1 MGTLNED
8 LASIKEVEDTITAN
22 KVANFAYTD
31 KAYTDNDAN
40 GVIEYDVSKEQNIPS
55 SDASILKVNE
65 TVLQKGY
72 RAQAS
77 SVTRMLLNH
86 FFGRVSYNLNKVND
100 CVSNLVTTLS
110 SHLGKANGI
119 ATLDNDGHIPYSQLP
134 ESAVEYKGNW
144 NANTNTPQLVDG
156 TGNLGDMYI
165 VSVAG
170 RRDLGSGA
178 VNYLVGDRIIY
189 NQNNIWE
196 KLSGGS
202 VRSVEK
208 YLPDASGNIAL
219 PVGIYTKGL
228 VKQSDP
234 LIKFNQY
241 SKIGRD
247 TIFSITYG
255 NGMFVAVGNSGNIV
269 TSTDGITW
277 TRQTSPISARLWLV
291 TYGNGM
297 FVVFS
302 DSGSIV
308 TSTDGITWTKQTSPV
323 STRLESI
330 TYRNGMFVAVGNSG
344 SIVTSTDGI
353 TWTKQTSPISADFS
367 SVTYGN
373 GMFVAVGESGSI
385 VTSTDGITWT
395 RQTSPI
401 LALAW
406 LKSITYGNG
415 MFVAVGDNNAGIR
428 STDGITWTSFTTP
441 ERVLTSITYEN
452 GMFVATSA
460 SGSIVTSTDGI
471 TWTKQTS
478 PVSTRLESITYRN
491 GMFVAVGNSGS
502 IVTSTDGITW
512 TKQTSPISADFSSVT
527 YGNGMF
533 VAVGESG
540 SIVNYLTFLP
550 SNAVKVDENNGSM
563 SVPGIAELETK
574 ADSLDTKI
582 DNLDT
587 KVDSLEVKV
596 DNLNVKANTPRWL
609 RFDFSASNK
618 QTLKILANTH
628 IRVENTIVHFD
639 TDTSFDLSTT
649 INATSNSKGKDWYVF
664 LDTEGNVTCSLS
676 KTESAGKRRIGQFHT
691 LCANAGASVTGLV
704 PTELTATGGNFL
716 IKQYNEEE
724 DNDFYTFYNKPI
736 TAVETGTYYNVG
748 TVAHPL
754 SGFVA
759 SDILP
764 ESVWCLTFHP
774 SCASYD
780 GMVYD
785 RDCDIAVD
793 IYLQSGTGKATKSAF
808 GSTPIKER
816 QQWNCQEDM
825 RAVGKRLLKDH
836 EFTSIASGSNE
847 KTIIANYT
855 ESKTVGGHVDTTGRR
870 MISFIGCEECCG
882 YEEQWL
888 AEFCGVQVDS
898 TTDWRDNDGQGS
910 FGQQKG
916 VTKCL
921 IAGGGWS
928 YNYRCGSRFR
938 YISERSDVLSGAR
951 GSAEIIRSVQ

>member
-8 LASIKEVEDTITAN
+8 LASIKEVEDKITAN

-100 CVSNLVTTLS
+100 CVSNLVATLG

-156 TGNLGDMYI
+156 TGNLGDLYI

-170 RRDLGSGA
+170 RRDLGSGE
-178 VNYLVGDRIIY
+178 VNYLAGDRIIY

-234 LIKFNQY
+234 LIKFNEY

-247 TIFSITYG
+247 VISSIAYA
-255 NGMFVAVGNSGNIV
+255 NGMFVAVGESGNIV
-269 TSTDGITW
+269 TSTDGIAW
-277 TRQTSPISARLWLV
+277 TRQTSPVS
-291 TYGNGM
+291 
-297 FVVFS
+297 
-302 DSGSIV
+302 
-308 TSTDGITWTKQTSPV
+308 STLI
-323 STRLESI
+323 
-330 TYRNGMFVAVGNSG
+330 A
-344 SIVTSTDGI
+344 
-353 TWTKQTSPISADFS
+353 
-367 SVTYGN
+367 VTYGN

-395 RQTSPI
+395 KQTLKDRSI
-401 LALAW
+401 LNAVTYGNGMFVAVGENNLSVRSTDGITW
-406 LKSITYGNG
+406 TSSSTPDRILKSITYGNG
-415 MFVAVGDNNAGIR
+415 MFVAVGYTRGIAT
-428 STDGITWTSFTTP
+428 STDGKTWTSQ
-441 ERVLTSITYEN
+441 TSPVSTDFKSVTYAN
-452 GMFVATSA
+452 GMFVAVGS
-460 SGSIVTSTDGI
+460 SGKTVTSTDGI
-471 TWTKQTS
+471 TWTSQTS
-478 PVSTRLESITYRN
+478 PVST
-491 GMFVAVGNSGS
+491 
-502 IVTSTDGITW
+502 
-512 TKQTSPISADFSSVT
+512 DFKSVT

-540 SIVNYLTFLP
+540 NIVNYITFLP
-550 SNAVKVDENNGSM
+550 SNAVKVDENNGVM
-563 SVPGIAELETK
+563 TVPGIDELETK
-574 ADSLDTKI
+574 I
-582 DNLDT
+582 G
-587 KVDSLEVKV
+587 
-596 DNLNVKANTPRWL
+596 NLNVKASTPRWL

-639 TDTSFDLSTT
+639 TDTSFDLSGT
-649 INATSNSKGKDWYVF
+649 INVASGYNGSDWYVF

-704 PTELTATGGNFL
+704 PTELTTTGGNFL

-724 DNDFYTFYNKPI
+724 DSDFYAFYNKPI
-736 TAVETGTYYNVG
+736 TAITTGDVYNVG

-759 SDILP
+759 NDILP

-793 IYLQSGTGKATKSAF
+793 IYLQSGKGKATKSAF
-808 GSTPIKER
+808 GAPFTNSR
-816 QQWNCQEDM
+816 QQWNHQEDM
-825 RAVGKRLLKDH
+825 RAVGERLLKDH

-847 KTIIANYT
+847 KTNIAK
-855 ESKTVGGHVDTTGRR
+855 ESEQTTVGGHVDTNGRR

-882 YEEQWL
+882 YFFQWL
-888 AEFCGVQVDS
+888 DEIACNP
-898 TTDWRDNDGQGS
+898 TDTLGWANYDGQGN
-910 FGQQKG
+910 FGQQNMK
-916 VTKCL
+916 VRC
-921 IAGGGWS
+921 ISAGGAENGS
-928 YNYRCGSRFR
+928 TVCGSRCRDAFGDR
-938 YISERSDVLSGAR
+938 AEVNSDHACR
-951 GSAEIIRSVQ
+951 GTAGIIRSV

>member
-8 LASIKEVEDTITAN
+8 LASIKEVEDKITAN

-100 CVSNLVTTLS
+100 CVSNLVATLG

-156 TGNLGDMYI
+156 TGNLGDLYI

-170 RRDLGSGA
+170 RRDLGSGE
-178 VNYLVGDRIIY
+178 VNYLAGDRIIY

-234 LIKFNQY
+234 LIKFNEY

-247 TIFSITYG
+247 VISSIAYA
-255 NGMFVAVGNSGNIV
+255 NGMFVAVGESGNIV
-269 TSTDGITW
+269 TSTDGIAW
-277 TRQTSPISARLWLV
+277 TRQTSPVS
-291 TYGNGM
+291 
-297 FVVFS
+297 
-302 DSGSIV
+302 
-308 TSTDGITWTKQTSPV
+308 STLI
-323 STRLESI
+323 
-330 TYRNGMFVAVGNSG
+330 A
-344 SIVTSTDGI
+344 
-353 TWTKQTSPISADFS
+353 
-367 SVTYGN
+367 VTYGN

-395 RQTSPI
+395 KQTLKDRSI
-401 LALAW
+401 LNAVTYGNGMFVAVGENNLSVRSTDGITW
-406 LKSITYGNG
+406 TSSSTPDRILKSITYGNG
-415 MFVAVGDNNAGIR
+415 MFVAVGYTRGIAT
-428 STDGITWTSFTTP
+428 STDGKTWTSQ
-441 ERVLTSITYEN
+441 TSPVSTDFKSVTYAN
-452 GMFVATSA
+452 GMFVAVGS
-460 SGSIVTSTDGI
+460 SGKTVTSTDGI
-471 TWTKQTS
+471 TWTSQTS
-478 PVSTRLESITYRN
+478 PVST
-491 GMFVAVGNSGS
+491 
-502 IVTSTDGITW
+502 
-512 TKQTSPISADFSSVT
+512 DFKSVT

-540 SIVNYLTFLP
+540 NIVNYITFLP
-550 SNAVKVDENNGSM
+550 SNAVKVDENNGVM
-563 SVPGIAELETK
+563 TVPGIDELETK
-574 ADSLDTKI
+574 I
-582 DNLDT
+582 G
-587 KVDSLEVKV
+587 
-596 DNLNVKANTPRWL
+596 NLNVKASTPRWL

-628 IRVENTIVHFD
+628 IRVENIIVHFD

-704 PTELTATGGNFL
+704 PTELTTTGGNFL

-724 DNDFYTFYNKPI
+724 DSDFYAFYNKPI
-736 TAVETGTYYNVG
+736 TAITTGDVYNVG

-759 SDILP
+759 NDILP

-793 IYLQSGTGKATKSAF
+793 IYLQSGKGKATKSAF
-808 GSTPIKER
+808 GAPFTNSR
-816 QQWNCQEDM
+816 QQWNHQEDM

-847 KTIIANYT
+847 KTNIAK
-855 ESKTVGGHVDTTGRR
+855 ESEQTTVGGHVDTNGRR

-882 YEEQWL
+882 YFFQWL
-888 AEFCGVQVDS
+888 DEIACNP
-898 TTDWRDNDGQGS
+898 TDTLGWANYDGQGN
-910 FGQQKG
+910 FGQQNMK
-916 VTKCL
+916 VRC
-921 IAGGGWS
+921 ISAGGAENGS
-928 YNYRCGSRFR
+928 TVCGSRCRDAFGDR
-938 YISERSDVLSGAR
+938 AEVNSDHACR
-951 GSAEIIRSVQ
+951 GTAGIIRSV